1 MFSIIVAA
9 CRSGA
14 IGRDGGVIHKVKEDF
29 QFFKK
34 TTMGHT
40 IIVGRKTYESIPN
53 RLTGRRVI
61 VISSNKDYHCA
72 FRDDIIVVENFDQ
85 AVEYSQNDDEVFI
98 IGGAQIY
105 KPAIKIAD
113 RIYLTLFNDFCGGDT
128 FFPNIYWNN
137 EWKIV
142 HSENFFTTKGLA
154 YQRLVIERE
163 RKITLSNIRA
173 DLERSV
179 EKVI

>member
-105 KPAIKIAD
+105 KPAIKIAY
-113 RIYLTLFNDFCGGDT
+113 RIYLT
-128 FFPNIYWNN
+128 
-137 EWKIV
+137 
-142 HSENFFTTKGLA
+142 
-154 YQRLVIERE
+154 
-163 RKITLSNIRA
+163 
-173 DLERSV
+173 
-179 EKVI
+179 